1 MKNDNDTR
9 RYVRVNGD
17 DKRKRKPKR
26 EARRPRGMVIAIVVL
41 SMLLAASSLIAL
53 NMWGVANYYQTQLE
67 NQYQRSFFDLTGNMN
82 NLEIKLS
89 KLLVSNSKPQ
99 IQKNLNEVARQ
110 TESTQINLSELPTTY
125 DTTYKTMRFVNQLGD
140 YCKSLANKMA
150 AGKNLSEQEYEKL
163 NELYDTCKVLSSEL
177 STMAEKVGTELKL
190 VYSKQG
196 DRQGNPLAD
205 SFSNLQKGD
214 IEYPT
219 MIYDGP
225 FSDGA
230 LSAELKGLKGEE
242 VSRETAEQRLRE
254 LLNDPDFF
262 EITSVMYREKAEGN
276 RIEAYNF
283 DVTLKNGTT
292 MFVQMSVKGGH
303 PVLIDNKRDMD
314 NYSLEVEGC
323 VERAEAFVKKLGY
336 DNLESVWASDYAGNV
351 YVNLAP
357 NIDGVIHYPDLVKVI
372 VARDNGEILGL
383 ETMSYL
389 ANHTERDLPKANLTA
404 EQARAKVS
412 SKLEVVEVQLCLI
425 PVGIN
430 HETLA
435 WEISGTW
442 NDLKYFVYIEAQDG
456 EEVEMFRVIDSDQGT
471 FII

>member
-1 MKNDNDTR
+1 MKMRNDNDTGR
-9 RYVRVNGD
+9 FVRENAEE
-17 DKRKRKPKR
+17 KRKHGKEVK
-26 EARRPRGMVIAIVVL
+26 RPRGLVIAVVVL
-41 SMLLAASSLIAL
+41 SMLLAASSMIAL

-89 KLLVSNSKPQ
+89 KLLVSNSRSQ
-99 IQKNLNEVARQ
+99 IQKNLNDVARQ

-125 DTTYKTMRFVNQLGD
+125 DTIYKTMRFVNQLGD
-140 YCKSLANKMA
+140 YCQSLANKMA
-150 AGKNLSEQEYEKL
+150 AGKELSREELDKF
-163 NELYDTCKVLSSEL
+163 NELYDACRALSSEL
-177 STMAEKVGTELKL
+177 SAMAEKVGTELKL
-190 VYSKQG
+190 VYTKQG

-230 LSAELKGLKGEE
+230 LRAELKGLKGEE
-242 VSRETAEQRLRE
+242 VSKETAEQRLRE
-254 LLNDPDFF
+254 LLDDPDFF
-262 EITSVMYREKAEGN
+262 EINSVMYREKAEGN
-276 RIEAYNF
+276 RIATYNF
-283 DVTLKNGTT
+283 DVNLKNGTT

-303 PVLIDNKRDMD
+303 PVLIDNKRNMD
-314 NYSLEVEGC
+314 NFSLDIPDC
-323 VERAEAFVKKLGY
+323 VKRAEDFVKKLGY

-357 NIDGVIHYPDLVKVI
+357 NIGGVIYYPDLVKVI

-389 ANHTERDLPKANLTA
+389 ANHTERDLPSPKLTA
-404 EQARAKVS
+404 EQARARVS
-412 SKLEVVEVQLCLI
+412 DKLDIVEVQLCLI
-425 PVGIN
+425 PVGIKN
-430 HETLA
+430 ETLA
-435 WEISGTW
+435 WEVSGTW
-442 NDLKYFVYIEAQDG
+442 NDLKYFVYIDAQDG
-456 EEVEMFRVIDSDQGT
+456 EEVEMFRVIDSEQGT
-471 FII
+471 FIV